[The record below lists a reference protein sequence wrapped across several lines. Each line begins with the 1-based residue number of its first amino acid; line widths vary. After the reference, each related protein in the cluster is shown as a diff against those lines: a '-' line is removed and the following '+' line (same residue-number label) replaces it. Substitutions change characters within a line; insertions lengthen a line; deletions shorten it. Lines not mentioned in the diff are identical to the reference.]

1 MAMIHVN
8 RSGTNLGTFSEE
20 DVRAGLRAGR
30 LLATDLGWREGMA
43 QWQPLSQFTEL
54 AADIPAGAAASS
66 PPPAGTPPTP
76 GLPPV
81 VPAGTV
87 PPLQSLEPRSGLP
100 WEHRETRG
108 FFQAFAD
115 TLSMVLTKPAVA
127 FTVMRTEG
135 DFGGPLLYAIIGGAI
150 GAVVAFFLGLMV
162 NSFGLMKPR
171 HDAMGAMFGMTA
183 SGFGFV
189 GQLIAIAIL
198 PFIWGGLVHLALMLL
213 GGAKK
218 TFEATFRVIAFSQG
232 STAVLQLIPCC
243 GGLVALVWNIVVSS
257 IGIARAH
264 ETDTGRATFA
274 VLLPLIVC
282 CGGGLLILMA
292 FFGGI
297 AALSSHDWNH

>member
-1 MAMIHVN
+1 MIHVN
-8 RSGTNLGTFSEE
+8 RSGTSLGTFSEE

-30 LLATDLGWREGMA
+30 FLPTDLGWREGMS
-43 QWQPLSQFTEL
+43 QWQPLSQFTEF
-54 AADIPAGAAASS
+54 AADIPAAAPSP
-66 PPPAGTPPTP
+66 PPPAGAPPTP
-76 GLPPV
+76 GLPPATG
-81 VPAGTV
+81 AGTA
-87 PPLQSLEPRSGLP
+87 PPLQTLEPRSGLP
-100 WEHRETRG
+100 WEHRDTRG
-108 FFQAFAD
+108 FLQAFAD
-115 TLSMVLTKPAVA
+115 TLSMVLTKPALA

-150 GAVVAFFLGLMV
+150 GAVVAFLLGLMV
-162 NSFGLMKPR
+162 HSFGLIRPR

-189 GQLIAIAIL
+189 GQLIAIAIA

-218 TFEATFRVIAFSQG
+218 TFETTFRVIAFSQG

-243 GGLVALVWNIVVSS
+243 GGLIALVWNIVASS

-274 VLLPLIVC
+274 VLLPLVVC
-282 CGGGLLILMA
+282 CGGITLILFA
-292 FFGGI
+292 FFGGV
-297 AALSSHDWNH
+297 AALSNHDWGH